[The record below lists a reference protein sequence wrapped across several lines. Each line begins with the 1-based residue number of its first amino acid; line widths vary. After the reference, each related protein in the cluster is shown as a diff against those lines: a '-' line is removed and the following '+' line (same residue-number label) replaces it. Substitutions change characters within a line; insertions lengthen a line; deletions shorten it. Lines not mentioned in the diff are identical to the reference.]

1 MKKNEQKL
9 ATCLWFDNNAEEA
22 IDFYASIF
30 KDNLQR
36 GEILRWGDDGMAP
49 KGSVLTASFYL
60 YGQEFI
66 ALNGGPQ
73 FKFNEAI
80 SIFVKCNTQE
90 EIDELWEK
98 LSEGGEKSMCGW
110 LKDKFGLSWQIAPP
124 VLLEL
129 LLDKNEKK
137 ANSVMKA
144 MMQMSK
150 LNIKEI
156 EAAYEAA

>member
-30 KDNLQR
+30 KGDLKR
-36 GEILRWGDDGMAP
+36 GDILRWGDVGPGP

-73 FKFNEAI
+73 FKFTEAL
-80 SIFVKCNTQE
+80 SIYVKCDTQE

-98 LSEGGEKSMCGW
+98 LSKGGEKSQCGW

-124 VLLEL
+124 VLPVMLM
-129 LLDKNEKK
+129 DKDPKK
-137 ANSVMKA
+137 AGNVMKA
-144 MMQMSK
+144 MMEMSK
-150 LNIKEI
+150 INIKELQ
-156 EAAYEAA
+156 AAYDKA